1 MSLQSSKRAR
11 RKDLRNY
18 RPVNISSVPGK
29 VTEQL
34 ILDDISK
41 QVDKKVIRSSQHG
54 FVKGRSCFTNLVA
67 FYDVMTGRVDE
78 GRAVHVMY
86 LDFGKAFNAVTCN
99 ILYNHRK
106 PRQL

>member
-18 RPVNISSVPGK
+18 RPVSISSVPGK

-54 FVKGRSCFTNLVA
+54 FVKGRSCFANLVA
-67 FYDVMTGRVDE
+67 FYDVMTGRVDK
-78 GRAVHVMY
+78 GRAVDV
-86 LDFGKAFNAVTCN
+86 V
-99 ILYNHRK
+99 
-106 PRQL
+106 